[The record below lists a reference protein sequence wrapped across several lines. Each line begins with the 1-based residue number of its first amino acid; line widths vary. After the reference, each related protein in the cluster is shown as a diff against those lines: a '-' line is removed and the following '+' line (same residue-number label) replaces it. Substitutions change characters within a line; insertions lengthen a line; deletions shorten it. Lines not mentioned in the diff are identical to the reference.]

1 MITISLQRFGA
12 ALSLMSDRFSA
23 VVIRGEFKVHFSKFR
38 KAFTQAEKKKLLHNL
53 REIFHS
59 RLHTFGAK

>member
-38 KAFTQAEKKKLLHNL
+38 KAFTQAEKKK
-53 REIFHS
+53 
-59 RLHTFGAK
+59 TFA